1 MIHQTFQRSLLPVQ
15 RKKENRLYPHSNSLP
30 DSPLTVRKK
39 ARENIR
45 GSSIGSRQV
54 VAAAAASSPSPPLSN
69 VFQRIFEQERKDAKG
84 MTMKDSPPPL
94 HMALGYSRWL

>member
-1 MIHQTFQRSLLPVQ
+1 MIHQTFQRSLLLVQ

-45 GSSIGSRQV
+45 GSSIGSSSTGSSSSSVFPLPSPVQRV
-54 VAAAAASSPSPPLSN
+54 PANLRTRKERREGDDDERFSPS
-69 VFQRIFEQERKDAKG
+69 FTYGA
-84 MTMKDSPPPL
+84 
-94 HMALGYSRWL
+94 WL